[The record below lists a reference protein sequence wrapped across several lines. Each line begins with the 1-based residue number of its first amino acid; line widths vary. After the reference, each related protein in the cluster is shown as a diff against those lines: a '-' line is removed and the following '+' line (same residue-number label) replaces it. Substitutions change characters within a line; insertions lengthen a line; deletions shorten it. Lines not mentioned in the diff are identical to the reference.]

1 MCFPEKLLN
10 VIMNFLSLLIGRIFA
25 IDGSWCSGLLPN
37 VKLYLVVRYRMCLDG
52 FDNFYSCIFRIGLL
66 VLKNS

>member
-37 VKLYLVVRYRMCLDG
+37 VKLYLDG